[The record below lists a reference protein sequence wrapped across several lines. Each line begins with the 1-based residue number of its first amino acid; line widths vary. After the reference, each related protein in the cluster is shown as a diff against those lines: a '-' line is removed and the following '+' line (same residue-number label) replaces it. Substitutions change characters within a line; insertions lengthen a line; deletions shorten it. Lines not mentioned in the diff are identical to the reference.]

1 LKIKL
6 KINMAVETS
15 NQELSSSQ
23 KEFEILLNDDFKDR
37 KLKEN
42 EIIKATVTEITKN
55 FVVVDCKAKMEGM
68 IPIEEFKNDDELSK
82 LEVGSKIEVYLERIE
97 SFKGEIVISREK
109 ARRMNAWNRMEKVF
123 ATGEEITAYITGRV
137 KGGFIATCDGL
148 PTFMP
153 ASQIDVRPLK
163 KFDHLMNVP
172 LQVIATRIDK
182 VRGNVCTS
190 RRAVL
195 EKSKDVEAKEALKN
209 LKEGDVIDDAKVK
222 ATTDWGIFL
231 DIKGI
236 DALLHVS
243 DLSHGR
249 VKKPADLVTIG
260 QTMKVKITK
269 IDKVTNRVS
278 ASVKALTEDPYDSLE
293 KKYKI
298 GSIYTGTVTKL
309 MDYGA
314 FVRLED
320 GIEGL
325 IHSSE
330 LSWTNKNIQPA
341 KVLSSSQEVKIKIV
355 SIDSDAKRISLSY
368 RETLPNPWKDIEDKV
383 GEVIEVTINN
393 ITEKAIFAD
402 LENGLTGML
411 HFRELSYDEQ
421 DKDLKRFV
429 KGQKIKVKIIEL
441 KDDKLRFSVR
451 AMEKDPFSW
460 FKENNKKEGSIITTR
475 VHEVLKTGV
484 KVSVDPD
491 KHIIVMIKKN
501 QLAKESAD
509 ARPEIFVAG
518 NALDAMITEL
528 DLSKREVTLSVK
540 AAQIY
545 EEKSLVAKFG
555 AGAAKSGA
563 TLAGIFQKALGK
575 KPIKKKKKEEE

>member
-1 LKIKL
+1 
-6 KINMAVETS
+6 MAIETIH
-15 NQELSSSQ
+15 QELSSSQ
-23 KEFEILLNDDFKDR
+23 KEFESLLNDDFKDR

-42 EIIKATVTEITKN
+42 EIIKATVTELTKN
-55 FVVVDCKAKMEGM
+55 FVVCDVKAKMEGM
-68 IPIEEFKNDDELSK
+68 IPVEEFKNDDELSK
-82 LEVGSKIEVYLERIE
+82 LQIGSKIEVYLERIE
-97 SFKGEIVISREK
+97 SAKGELIISREK
-109 ARRMNAWNRMEKVF
+109 ARRMNAWNKMEKVF
-123 ATGEEITAYITGRV
+123 ETGEEITAYITGRV

-172 LQVIATRIDK
+172 LKVIATRIDK

-195 EKSKDVEAKEALKN
+195 EKSKDSEAKEALKN
-209 LKEGDVIDDAKVK
+209 LKEGDVIEDAKVK

-249 VKKPADLVTIG
+249 VKKPSDLVTIG
-260 QTMKVKITK
+260 QSMKVKITK
-269 IDKVTNRVS
+269 IDKETNRVS

-298 GSIYTGTVTKL
+298 GSTYTGIVTKL

-330 LSWTNKNIQPA
+330 LSWTNKNIQPS
-341 KVLSSSQEVKIKIV
+341 KILSSSQEVKIKIV
-355 SIDSDAKRISLSY
+355 SIDSSAKRISLSF
-368 RETLPNPWKDIEDKV
+368 RETLPNPWKEVEDKV
-383 GEVIEVTINN
+383 GTVAEVTINN
-393 ITEKAIFAD
+393 ITDKAIFAD
-402 LENGLTGML
+402 LANGLTGML
-411 HFRELSYDEQ
+411 HHRELSYKEEDR
-421 DKDLKRFV
+421 DLKKYK
-429 KGQKIKVKIIEL
+429 KGQKIKVKITEL
-441 KDDKLRFSVR
+441 KDDKLRFSIR
-451 AMEKDPFSW
+451 ALEKDPWDW
-460 FKENNKKEGSIITTR
+460 FKDNKKKESSIITTR
-475 VHEVLKTGV
+475 VHEVLKTGI
-484 KVSVDPD
+484 KVSVDLE
-491 KHIIVMIKKN
+491 KNIIVMIKKN
-501 QLAKESAD
+501 QLAKEAAD
-509 ARPEIFVAG
+509 CRPEIFVKE
-518 NALDAMITEL
+518 NKIDAMITDL
-528 DLSKREVTLSVK
+528 DLEKREVVLSVK

-545 EEKSLVAKFG
+545 EEKGLVAKFG
-555 AGAAKSGA
+555 VNAAKSGA
-563 TLAGIFQKALGK
+563 TLAGIFQKAMGK
-575 KPIKKKKKEEE
+575 TPKKKKAKEED

>member
-1 LKIKL
+1 
-6 KINMAVETS
+6 MAVETI

-23 KEFEILLNDDFKDR
+23 KEFESLLNDYFKDR

-55 FVVVDCKAKMEGM
+55 FIVVDCKAKMEGM

-172 LQVIATRIDK
+172 LKVIATRIDK

-195 EKSKDVEAKEALKN
+195 EKSKDIEAKEALKN
-209 LKEGDVIDDAKVK
+209 LKEGDIIDDAKVK

-249 VKKPADLVTIG
+249 VKKPSDLVTIG

-330 LSWTNKNIQPA
+330 LSWTNKNVQPS

-355 SIDSDAKRISLSY
+355 TIDSDAKRISLSL
-368 RETLPNPWKDIEDKV
+368 RETLPNPWKEIENKI
-383 GEVIEVTINN
+383 GEVIDVTINN

-402 LENGLTGML
+402 LDNGLTGML
-411 HFRELSYDEQ
+411 HFREISYSDQ
-421 DKDLKRFV
+421 DQDLKRFK
-429 KGQKIKVKIIEL
+429 KGEKIKVKIIEL
-441 KDDKLRFSVR
+441 KDDKLRFSIR
-451 AMEKDPFSW
+451 AMDKDPFDW
-460 FKENNKKEGSIITTR
+460 FKENKKKEGSIITTR

-509 ARPEIFVAG
+509 ARPEIFVQG

-528 DLSKREVTLSVK
+528 DLTKREVVLSVK

-575 KPIKKKKKEEE
+575 KTVKKKKKEEE

>member
-1 LKIKL
+1 
-6 KINMAVETS
+6 MAVES
-15 NQELSSSQ
+15 INQELSSSQ
-23 KEFEILLNDDFKDR
+23 KEFQALLNEDFKDR
-37 KLKEN
+37 KLKEG
-42 EIIKATVTEITKN
+42 EIIKATVTEVTKN
-55 FVVVDCKAKMEGM
+55 FVVCDVKAKMECM
-68 IPIEEFKNDDELSK
+68 IPVEEFKNDNELSELK
-82 LEVGSKIEVYLERIE
+82 VGSKIDVFLERIE
-97 SFKGEIVISREK
+97 NFKGEIVVSREK
-109 ARRMNAWNRMEKVF
+109 AKRMSAWNRMEKVF
-123 ATGEEITAYITGRV
+123 ETGEEITAYITGRV

-172 LQVIATRIDK
+172 LKVIATRIDK
-182 VRGNVCTS
+182 IRGNVCTS

-195 EKSKDVEAKEALKN
+195 EKSKDSEAKEALKN
-209 LKEGDVIDDAKVK
+209 LNEGDIIEDAKVK

-249 VKKPADLVTIG
+249 VKKPSDLVTIG

-269 IDKVTNRVS
+269 IDKATNRVS

-298 GSIYTGTVTKL
+298 GSIYTGSVTKL

-314 FVRLED
+314 FVRLEV

-330 LSWTNKNIQPA
+330 LSWTNKNVQPS
-341 KVLSSSQEVKIKIV
+341 KVLSASQDVDVKIV

-368 RETLPNPWKDIEDKV
+368 RETLPNPWKEIQDKI
-383 GEVIEVTINN
+383 GSTAEVTIKN
-393 ITEKAIFAD
+393 ITDKAIFAD

-411 HFRELSYDEQ
+411 HHRELSYNEQ
-421 DKDLKRFV
+421 NQDLNKFK
-429 KGQKIKVKIIEL
+429 KGQKIEVKIIEL
-441 KDDKLRFSVR
+441 KEDKLRFSIR
-451 AMEKDPFSW
+451 ALEKDPFDW
-460 FKENNKKEGSIITTR
+460 FKTNGKKENSIITTR

-484 KVSVDPD
+484 KVSVDPE

-501 QLAKESAD
+501 QLAKESTD
-509 ARPEIFVAG
+509 ARPEIFVPG
-518 NALDAMITEL
+518 NALDAMITDL
-528 DLSKREVTLSVK
+528 DLDKREVSLSVK
-540 AAQIY
+540 AAQVY

-555 AGAAKSGA
+555 VNAAKSGA

-575 KPIKKKKKEEE
+575 KTKKNKKEED

>member
-1 LKIKL
+1 
-6 KINMAVETS
+6 MAVES
-15 NQELSSSQ
+15 INQELSSSQ
-23 KEFEILLNDDFKDR
+23 KEFQALLNEDFKDR
-37 KLKEN
+37 KLKEG
-42 EIIKATVTEITKN
+42 EIIKATVTEVTKN
-55 FVVVDCKAKMEGM
+55 FVVCDVKAKMECM
-68 IPIEEFKNDDELSK
+68 IPVEEFKNDNEL
-82 LEVGSKIEVYLERIE
+82 LELKVGSKIDVFLERIE
-97 SFKGEIVISREK
+97 NFKGEIVVSREK
-109 ARRMNAWNRMEKVF
+109 AKRMSAWNRMEKVF
-123 ATGEEITAYITGRV
+123 ETGEEITAYITGRV

-172 LQVIATRIDK
+172 LKVIATRIDK
-182 VRGNVCTS
+182 IRGNVCTS

-195 EKSKDVEAKEALKN
+195 EKSKDSEAKEALKN
-209 LKEGDVIDDAKVK
+209 LNEGDIIEDAKVK

-249 VKKPADLVTIG
+249 VKKPSDLVTIG

-269 IDKVTNRVS
+269 IDKATNRVS

-298 GSIYTGTVTKL
+298 GSIYTGSVTKL

-314 FVRLED
+314 FVRLEV

-330 LSWTNKNIQPA
+330 LSWTNKSIQPS
-341 KVLSSSQEVKIKIV
+341 KVLSASQDVDVKIV

-368 RETLPNPWKDIEDKV
+368 RETLPNPWKEIQDKI
-383 GEVIEVTINN
+383 GSTAEVTIKN
-393 ITEKAIFAD
+393 ITDKAIFAD

-411 HFRELSYDEQ
+411 HHRELSYNEQ
-421 DKDLKRFV
+421 NQDLKKFK
-429 KGQKIKVKIIEL
+429 KGQKIEVKIIEL
-441 KDDKLRFSVR
+441 KEDKLRFSIR
-451 AMEKDPFSW
+451 ALEKDPFDW
-460 FKENNKKEGSIITTR
+460 FKTNGKKENSIITTR

-484 KVSVDPD
+484 KVSVDPE

-501 QLAKESAD
+501 QLAKESTD
-509 ARPEIFVAG
+509 ARPEIFVPG
-518 NALDAMITEL
+518 NALDAMITDL
-528 DLSKREVTLSVK
+528 DLDKREVSLSVK
-540 AAQIY
+540 AAQVY

-555 AGAAKSGA
+555 VNAAKSGA

-575 KPIKKKKKEEE
+575 KTKKNKKEED

>member
-1 LKIKL
+1 
-6 KINMAVETS
+6 MAVES
-15 NQELSSSQ
+15 INQELSSSQ
-23 KEFEILLNDDFKDR
+23 KEFQALLNEDFKDR
-37 KLKEN
+37 KLKEG
-42 EIIKATVTEITKN
+42 EIIKATVTEVTKN
-55 FVVVDCKAKMEGM
+55 FVVCDVKAKMECM
-68 IPIEEFKNDDELSK
+68 IPIEEFKNDNELSELK
-82 LEVGSKIEVYLERIE
+82 VGSKIDVFLERIE
-97 SFKGEIVISREK
+97 NFKGEIVVSREK
-109 ARRMNAWNRMEKVF
+109 AKRMSAWNRMEKVF
-123 ATGEEITAYITGRV
+123 ETGEEITAYITGRV

-172 LQVIATRIDK
+172 LKVIATRIDK
-182 VRGNVCTS
+182 IRGNVCTS

-195 EKSKDVEAKEALKN
+195 EKSKDSEAKEALKN
-209 LKEGDVIDDAKVK
+209 LNEGDIIEDAKVK

-249 VKKPADLVTIG
+249 VKKPSDLVTIG

-269 IDKVTNRVS
+269 IDKATNRVS

-298 GSIYTGTVTKL
+298 GSIYTGSVTKL

-314 FVRLED
+314 FVRLEV

-330 LSWTNKNIQPA
+330 LSWTNKNVQPS
-341 KVLSSSQEVKIKIV
+341 KVLSASQDVDVKIV

-368 RETLPNPWKDIEDKV
+368 RETLPNPWKEIQDKI
-383 GEVIEVTINN
+383 GSTAEVTIKN
-393 ITEKAIFAD
+393 ITDKAIFAD

-411 HFRELSYDEQ
+411 HHRELSYNEQ
-421 DKDLKRFV
+421 NQDLNKFK
-429 KGQKIKVKIIEL
+429 KGQKIEVKIIEL
-441 KDDKLRFSVR
+441 KEDKLRFSIR
-451 AMEKDPFSW
+451 ALEKDPFDW
-460 FKENNKKEGSIITTR
+460 FKTNGKKENSIITTR

-484 KVSVDPD
+484 KVSVDPE

-501 QLAKESAD
+501 QLAKESTD
-509 ARPEIFVAG
+509 ARPEIFVPG
-518 NALDAMITEL
+518 NALDAMITDL
-528 DLSKREVTLSVK
+528 DLDKREVSLSVK
-540 AAQIY
+540 AAQVY

-555 AGAAKSGA
+555 VNAAKSGA

-575 KPIKKKKKEEE
+575 KTKKNKKEED

>member
-1 LKIKL
+1 
-6 KINMAVETS
+6 MAVETIHE
-15 NQELSSSQ
+15 ELSSSQ
-23 KEFEILLNDDFKDR
+23 KEFQNLLNDDFKDR
-37 KLKEN
+37 KLKEG

-55 FVVVDCKAKMEGM
+55 FIVVDCKAKMEGM

-82 LEVGSKIEVYLERIE
+82 LEVGSKIEVFLERVE

-123 ATGEEITAYITGRV
+123 ETGEEITAYITGRV

-163 KFDHLMNVP
+163 RFDHLMNVP
-172 LQVIATRIDK
+172 LKVIATRIDK

-195 EKSKDVEAKEALKN
+195 EKSKDSEAKEALKN
-209 LKEGDVIDDAKVK
+209 LNEGDIIENAKVK

-231 DIKGI
+231 DINGI

-249 VKKPADLVTIG
+249 VKKPSDLVTIG
-260 QTMKVKITK
+260 QTMKVKISK
-269 IDKVTNRVS
+269 IDKETNRVS
-278 ASVKALTEDPYDSLE
+278 ASIKALTEDPYESLD

-330 LSWTNKNIQPA
+330 LSWTNKNVQPA
-341 KVLSSSQEVKIKIV
+341 KVLSATQDVKVKIV
-355 SIDSDAKRISLSY
+355 SIDSSAKRISLSF
-368 RETLPNPWKDIEDKV
+368 RETLPNPWKEVKDKV
-383 GEVIEVTINN
+383 GSIIEVKISN
-393 ITEKAIFAD
+393 ITDKAIFAD
-402 LENGLTGML
+402 LDNGLTGML
-411 HFRELSYDEQ
+411 HHREISYQEENQ
-421 DKDLKRFV
+421 DLKKFK
-429 KGQKIKVKIIEL
+429 KGQKIKVKIVEL
-441 KDDKLRFSVR
+441 KDDKLRFSIR
-451 AMEKDPFSW
+451 ALQKDPFDW
-460 FKENNKKEGSIITTR
+460 FKENKKKEGSIITTR

-501 QLAKESAD
+501 QLAKENAD
-509 ARPEIFVAG
+509 ARPEIFVPG
-518 NALDAMITEL
+518 NALDAMITDL
-528 DLSKREVTLSVK
+528 DLDKRDVALSVK
-540 AAQIY
+540 AAQVY

-555 AGAAKSGA
+555 VNAAKSGA

-575 KPIKKKKKEEE
+575 KPAKKKKEKEEN

>member
-1 LKIKL
+1 
-6 KINMAVETS
+6 MAVEII

-23 KEFEILLNDDFKDR
+23 KEFESLLNDDFKDR

-55 FVVVDCKAKMEGM
+55 FIVVDCKAKMEGM
-68 IPIEEFKNDDELSK
+68 IPVEEFKNDDELSGLK
-82 LEVGSKIEVYLERIE
+82 VGSVIEVYLERIE

-172 LQVIATRIDK
+172 LKVIATRIDK

-195 EKSKDVEAKEALKN
+195 EKSKDSEAKEALKK
-209 LKEGDVIDDAKVK
+209 LKEGDIVDDAKVK

-249 VKKPADLVTIG
+249 VKKPSDLVTIG

-269 IDKVTNRVS
+269 IDKETNRVS

-330 LSWTNKNIQPA
+330 LSWTNKNIQPS
-341 KVLSSSQEVKIKIV
+341 KVLSASQEVKIKIV
-355 SIDSDAKRISLSY
+355 SIDSDAKRISLSFK
-368 RETLPNPWKDIEDKV
+368 ETLPSPWKEVEDKV
-383 GEVIEVTINN
+383 GTVIEATINN
-393 ITEKAIFAD
+393 ITDKAIFAD
-402 LENGLTGML
+402 LANGLTGML
-411 HFRELSYDEQ
+411 HFREISYNEQGQDLS
-421 DKDLKRFV
+421 KFK

-441 KDDKLRFSVR
+441 KDEKLRFSIR
-451 AMEKDPFSW
+451 AMEKDPFDW
-460 FKENNKKEGSIITTR
+460 FKENKKKEGSIITTR

-509 ARPEIFVAG
+509 ARPEIFVSG
-518 NALDAMITEL
+518 NVLDAMITDL
-528 DLSKREVTLSVK
+528 DLEKREVILSVK
-540 AAQIY
+540 AAQIH

-555 AGAAKSGA
+555 AKAASSGA

-575 KPIKKKKKEEE
+575 KPIKKNKKEEK

>member
-1 LKIKL
+1 
-6 KINMAVETS
+6 MAVETIH
-15 NQELSSSQ
+15 QELSNSQ
-23 KEFEILLNDDFKDR
+23 KEFESLLNEDFKDR
-37 KLKEN
+37 KLKEG
-42 EIIKATVTEITKN
+42 EIIKASVTEITKN
-55 FVVVDCKAKMEGM
+55 FIVCDVKAKMEGM

-82 LEVGSKIEVYLERIE
+82 LTVGSKIEVYLERIE
-97 SFKGEIVISREK
+97 SFKGEIIISREK

-123 ATGEEITAYITGRV
+123 ETGEEITAYITGRV

-153 ASQIDVRPLK
+153 ASQIDVKPLK
-163 KFDHLMNVP
+163 RFDHLMNVP

-195 EKSKDVEAKEALKN
+195 EKSKDLDAKEALKN
-209 LKEGDVIDDAKVK
+209 LKEGDVIEDAKVK

-231 DIKGI
+231 DINGI

-249 VKKPADLVTIG
+249 VKKPSDLVTIG
-260 QTMKVKITK
+260 QSMKVKITK
-269 IDKVTNRVS
+269 IDKETNRVS
-278 ASVKALTEDPYDSLE
+278 ASVKALTKDPYDSLE

-298 GSIYTGTVTKL
+298 GSIYSGTVTKL

-330 LSWTNKNIQPA
+330 MSWTNKNVQPA
-341 KVLSSSQEVKIKIV
+341 KILATSQDVKVKIV
-355 SIDSDAKRISLSY
+355 SIDSSAKRISLSH
-368 RETLPNPWKDIEDKV
+368 RETLPNPWNDVKDKL
-383 GEVIEVTINN
+383 GEVIEVTISNV
-393 ITEKAIFAD
+393 TDKAIFAE
-402 LENGLTGML
+402 LNNGLTGML
-411 HFRELSYDEQ
+411 HHRELSYQEGNQ
-421 DKDLKRFV
+421 DLKKFK

-441 KDDKLRFSVR
+441 KDDKIKFSVR
-451 AMEKDPFSW
+451 ALEKDPFDW
-460 FKENNKKEGSIITTR
+460 FKENKKKEGSIITTR

-509 ARPEIFVAG
+509 ARPEIFVPG

-528 DLSKREVTLSVK
+528 DLEKREVNLSVK
-540 AAQIY
+540 AAQVY
-545 EEKSLVAKFG
+545 EEKGLVAKFG
-555 AGAAKSGA
+555 VNAAKSGA

-575 KPIKKKKKEEE
+575 KPKKTKKEKEED

>member
-1 LKIKL
+1 
-6 KINMAVETS
+6 MAVEIT

-55 FVVVDCKAKMEGM
+55 FIVVDCKAKMEGM

-82 LEVGSKIEVYLERIE
+82 LSIGSKIEVYLERIE
-97 SFKGEIVISREK
+97 SFKGEIIISREK

-209 LKEGDVIDDAKVK
+209 LKEGDIIDDAKVK

-249 VKKPADLVTIG
+249 VKKPSDLVTIG
-260 QTMKVKITK
+260 QSMKVKITK
-269 IDKVTNRVS
+269 IDKLTNRVS
-278 ASVKALTEDPYDSLE
+278 ASVKALTQDPYDSLE

-298 GSIYTGTVTKL
+298 GSVYTGTVTKL

-330 LSWTNKNIQPA
+330 LSWTNKNIQPS
-341 KVLSSSQEVKIKIV
+341 KILSSSQDVKIKIV
-355 SIDSDAKRISLSY
+355 SIDSEAKRISLSF
-368 RETLPNPWKDIEDKV
+368 RETLPNPWKEIENKIGTVMD
-383 GEVIEVTINN
+383 VTINN
-393 ITEKAIFAD
+393 ITDKAIFAD
-402 LENGLTGML
+402 LDNGLTGML
-411 HFRELSYDEQ
+411 HFRELSYNEQ
-421 DKDLKRFV
+421 GQDLKKYK

-441 KDDKLRFSVR
+441 KDDKLRFSIR
-451 AMEKDPFSW
+451 AMDKDPFDW
-460 FKENNKKEGSIITTR
+460 FKENKKKEGSIITTR

-491 KHIIVMIKKN
+491 KNIIVMIKKN
-501 QLAKESAD
+501 QLAKESTD
-509 ARPEIFVAG
+509 ARPEIFVPG
-518 NALDAMITEL
+518 NALDAMITDL
-528 DLSKREVTLSVK
+528 DIIKREVSLSVK
-540 AAQIY
+540 AAQVY

-555 AGAAKSGA
+555 EGAAKSGA

-575 KPIKKKKKEEE
+575 KTVKSKKKEEE